1 MFEPPAPGEV
11 RVAATDRVLRE
22 RAHFDKLADEL
33 GNVWWGHKTAAGQA
47 RLDYRRELVE
57 RWAQIGPGA
66 LVLEPGAGSGEFSS
80 RLAMTGARVV
90 AVELSP
96 KQARMGRTRLIDRRN
111 LAYAVGDVNRLPHP
125 DNTFDAV
132 IGCSV
137 LHHLHMPSVLP
148 EFRRV
153 LKPGGRFLFSEPNML
168 NPQIALEKNIPSIGR
183 RLGNSPD
190 ETAFFRWQVASMLR
204 RYGFTDVRV
213 LPFDFL
219 HPGTPDR
226 WIRLVLR
233 MSHVLERLPVI
244 REFAGSLLIY
254 AVSKK
259 QT

>member
-1 MFEPPAPGEV
+1 MLKPTLSGDSPPAT
-11 RVAATDRVLRE
+11 TDRVLRE

-66 LVLEPGAGSGEFSS
+66 LVLEPGAGNGEFSS
-80 RLAMTGARVV
+80 RLAMTGARIV

-96 KQARMGRTRLIDRRN
+96 KQAQIGRRRLTEMKD
-111 LAYAVGDVNRLPHP
+111 LSFAVGDVNRLPHP

-132 IGCSV
+132 VGCSV
-137 LHHLHMPSVLP
+137 LHHFHMPSVLP

-190 ETAFFRWQVASMLR
+190 ETAFFRWQIASMLR
-204 RYGFTDVRV
+204 RSGFIDVRV

-233 MSHVLERLPVI
+233 MSHVLERIPIV

-254 AVSKK
+254 AVLRK